1 MLFVNGS
8 APEGGI
14 FVMVDSVL
22 DVDGDLYAKYVNN
35 EGYDGGAMTFYKQS
49 YITKGNWSSKL
60 NGD

>member
-49 YITKGNWSSKL
+49 YITKGN
-60 NGD
+60 